1 MDYSGGILGQVGGA
15 LGITDPDKAQ
25 RSLAAMSKGQ
35 SNANAQLDADTV
47 NQMNMLSSAMNG
59 RSLGQN
65 LDNYDTTIGQAQA
78 KTNQAN
84 DIALA
89 QQNAGRSENVQ
100 SYLNPQM
107 DMMLS
112 NTMQRMQG
120 GAGSALQSSAAS
132 KATAN
137 AVAQQAGNLW
147 QQAYNNALGDS
158 QNNLNVANSVQNNA
172 MQNANLG
179 TMQLQADNQP
189 AEDYLQLAN
198 DKAMQRYAGNIAVTQ
213 AQGQVAGADKSLL
226 GGLLGG

>member
-120 GAGSALQSSAAS
+120 GAGSALQSSAAN

>member
-35 SNANAQLDADTV
+35 SNANAQLDTDTV

>member
-35 SNANAQLDADTV
+35 SNANAQLDTDTV

-120 GAGSALQSSAAS
+120 GAGSALQSSAAN